1 MVGKVSLLLVMGF
14 GLLLMILGMN
24 LNSDATQAV
33 TNMAAYTESTE
44 SHEIAVSGANL
55 GLALVYADS
64 NWRGPITK
72 TQGQGSFTVGIVD
85 NGTTLTMNSISS
97 YRASDETL
105 HDSVR
110 INFQKITRNSFTLFA
125 WMTNFEGN
133 SVWGTGDTIWGR
145 MHSNGN
151 IHISGQP
158 VFYGKAT
165 TTKRFD
171 PPRPGTGQNQ
181 AIFKAGYEPGIAPV
195 TFPNDISSVLNDAT
209 AGGKMCTGEITVTLN
224 PNGYAYI
231 STPMSAGFTDSVNLS
246 DPAFNGVIASTGR
259 VNVQGVLN
267 GKLTIASATDVRILN
282 DVVYN
287 DRTNDL
293 LGLVAQNN
301 VLIANTAA
309 NQDGVNVDA
318 CIFATTGSF
327 FAEGTVNGPFRFFGS
342 IVQNVRGTMFGTSRS
357 IRYDERLAD
366 NNFRPPSYPG
376 YYRKTFKVVNW
387 WENYRVLTMR

>member
-1 MVGKVSLLLVMGF
+1 MVGKASLLLVMGF
-14 GLLLMILGMN
+14 GLLLMILGVN

-33 TNMAAYTESTE
+33 SNMAAYTESTE
-44 SHEIAVSGANL
+44 SHETAVSGANV

-97 YRASDETL
+97 YRASGENL
-105 HDSVR
+105 HDTVR
-110 INFQKITRNSFTLFA
+110 ITFQKITKNGFTLFA

-151 IHISGQP
+151 IHISGSP
-158 VFYGKAT
+158 VFHGKAT
-165 TTKRFD
+165 TSKHFD

-181 AIFKAGYEPGIAPV
+181 AIFNAGYEPGIAPV
-195 TFPNDISSVLNDAT
+195 TFPNDISGVLNEAL
-209 AGGKMCTGEITVTLN
+209 AGGRSYTGEITVTLS
-224 PNGYAYI
+224 PSGWAYI
-231 STPMSAGFTDSVNLS
+231 STPLSAGPVDSINLS
-246 DPAFNGVIASTGR
+246 DPAFNGAIASSGR
-259 VNVQGVLN
+259 VNVQGTLN
-267 GKLTIASATDVRILN
+267 GKLTIASATDVRIIN

-287 DRTNDL
+287 DRTTDL

-301 VLIANTAA
+301 VVVGNTTANK
-309 NQDGVNVDA
+309 DGLNVDA
-318 CIFATTGSF
+318 CIFANTGSF
-327 FAEGTVNGPFRFFGS
+327 YAEGTVNGRFNFFGS
-342 IVQNVRGTMFGTSRS
+342 IVQSTRGTMFGTSRT

-366 NNFRPPSYPG
+366 NDFRPPFFPG
-376 YYRKTFKVVNW
+376 YYRKTFKVTNW